1 VRAAALLALCLPL
14 ALASSCGGTRACKG
28 GTVLLTITLGDLAKA
43 ATNVQVDAD
52 VDADHLSGIY
62 AFQTTGTG
70 TVEIDFPSGYP
81 EGKQVSVRVTA
92 LKGAAKIISERQVFT
107 AAAGCTPLAIT
118 VGSGD
123 DGGASCDPGTDNKCA
138 SDLKSLLTCRNDGSG
153 FDTTVCANGCAQ
165 TGGPAHCR
173 TIEPSGAIDPSDYSA
188 ATATTTL
195 TADTVFDTDSGAIT
209 GGLVRAAGTMPD
221 GGITFRSL
229 QEPGSTVK
237 IGVWGFASL
246 TLMTGATIRFTGK
259 SPAALVAAGDLA
271 LSGNL
276 DLQGDCTATPTAGGG
291 AGGSFDVNNGDGLGT
306 RGGRSGGGNSDA
318 TSGGGGG
325 GAGDSG
331 GRGANGGGGST
342 GGAGGIAFGDLN
354 TEPLLLTGGSGGGSG
369 GGGMT
374 SGKGGNGG
382 GALQLTSNSGITVAG
397 TINAGGCGGRGGGS
411 KSAGGGGG
419 AGGALLLEAA
429 TIRLTATAILAVNGG
444 GGGGGD
450 TGDAGAGGGAST
462 SFAAGGPGKV
472 NGSTGGTGGGQ
483 GRPAGAQG
491 TDGKNNGGGGGGAA
505 GRLALKTLTG
515 TITDEGAILSPA
527 STDKN
532 SANQAITTFTRASFQ

>member
-1 VRAAALLALCLPL
+1 MRAAALLGLLTLGA
-14 ALASSCGGTRACKG
+14 ASSCGGTRACKG
-28 GTVLLTITLGDLAKA
+28 GTVLVTIQLGDLARA

-52 VDADHLSGIY
+52 VDNDHLSGIY
-62 AFQTTGTG
+62 AFQTTGSG

-92 LKGAAKIISERQVFT
+92 LKGAAKIVSARTVFT
-107 AAAGCTPLAIT
+107 ASAGCTAVPIT

-123 DGGASCDPGTDNKCA
+123 DGGMSCDPGTDNHCA
-138 SDLKSLLTCRNDGSG
+138 TDLKSLLTCKNDGAG
-153 FDTTVCANGCAQ
+153 FDTTACANGCTQ

-173 TIEPSGAIDPSDYSA
+173 GIEPSGAIDPSDYAA
-188 ATATTTL
+188 ATAATTL
-195 TADTVFDTDSGAIT
+195 SADTVFDTDSGAVT

-221 GGITFRSL
+221 GGVTFRSVP
-229 QEPGSTVK
+229 QPGSTVK
-237 IGVWGFASL
+237 VAVWGFQSL
-246 TLMTGATIRFTGK
+246 TLMSGATVRFTGK
-259 SPAALVAAGDLA
+259 SPAALVAAGDLM

-306 RGGRSGGGNSDA
+306 RGGRSGSGNPDA

-325 GAGDSG
+325 GAGDTGARG
-331 GRGANGGGGST
+331 GNGGGGST

-354 TEPLLLTGGSGGGSG
+354 AEPLLLTGGSGGGSG
-369 GGGMT
+369 GGGLP

-382 GALQLTSNSGITVAG
+382 GALQLTSNGTITVAG
-397 TINAGGCGGRGGGS
+397 TINAGGCGGRGGGA
-411 KSAGGGGG
+411 KSGGGGGG
-419 AGGALLLEAA
+419 AGGALLFEAA
-429 TIRLTATAILAVNGG
+429 TIKLTAMAILAVNGG

-450 TGDAGAGGGAST
+450 TGDAAGNGSAST
-462 SFAAGGPGKV
+462 SFAAGGAGKS

-505 GRLALKTLTG
+505 GRIALKTLTG

-527 STDKN
+527 ATDKN
-532 SANQAITTFTRASFQ
+532 SANQAVTTFTRAAFQ